1 MTGTERGDVEADEQP
16 HHGLL
21 PSGLRCRRRSS
32 RGDGCRGGGAANHVL
47 RAAVVAAAVAAATIS
62 TAEYQ
67 ETQRQR
73 LQASKQQGPRSNGS
87 KNKTSKTAVATAKK
101 STQTDFTRAYDSAR
115 RVSHAVNHDE
125 ERAQGR
131 ADPDVRATNLHHI
144 DHVSILKFQ
153 LLPGFNVE
161 TSVPGFN
168 VETSADSY
176 ANVVFSQTQDYLV
189 RHSFNLPPACHR
201 NRADIVRAGRVS
213 QKRMFVLIARQ
224 TISN

>member
-101 STQTDFTRAYDSAR
+101 STQIDFTRSYDSAR
-115 RVSHAVNHDE
+115 RASRTGQSLSKHKGDEPPSHRSCRHPQAPAAARVQCRDK
-125 ERAQGR
+125 RA
-131 ADPDVRATNLHHI
+131 
-144 DHVSILKFQ
+144 
-153 LLPGFNVE
+153 GFNVE
-161 TSVPGFN
+161 TS
-168 VETSADSY
+168 TDLY

-189 RHSFNLPPACHR
+189 SHSF
-201 NRADIVRAGRVS
+201 
-213 QKRMFVLIARQ
+213 
-224 TISN
+224 T

>member
-125 ERAQGR
+125 ERAQGS

-176 ANVVFSQTQDYLV
+176 ANVVFSQTQDLSV
-189 RHSFNLPPACHR
+189 IHSLYAGVLHR

-213 QKRMFVLIARQ
+213 QKRLFVLVAKQ